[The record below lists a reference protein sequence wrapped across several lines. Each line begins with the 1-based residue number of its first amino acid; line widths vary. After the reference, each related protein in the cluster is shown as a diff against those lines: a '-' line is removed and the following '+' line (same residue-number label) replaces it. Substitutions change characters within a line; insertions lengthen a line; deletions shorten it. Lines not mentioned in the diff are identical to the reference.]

1 MENKNFYVYE
11 WIRLDTNEPFYV
23 GKGCGNRATIP
34 YRNRHFNNIINKLG
48 LENLAVSFLHEG
60 LDEKTSFEYEIYYI
74 SLYQDEL
81 GFNLT
86 NLTDG
91 GTGGNVYMYRT
102 EEEMK
107 ETRRKLSEA
116 AKNCSEETR
125 KKRRDSAIRNM
136 AKAEIREKISKSL
149 KGRPKTLEHKMKV
162 IESNKKKSKEMAEK
176 ISKLKK
182 GVPLSDSHKK
192 KLSEAKK
199 FKVIVILPNSSEI
212 KFDSLSLAAIYL
224 GISKSMA
231 QKICQSEK
239 AWYSKLTKNKKFY
252 GTRIIRDRP

>member
-1 MENKNFYVYE
+1 MENKFFYVYE

-23 GKGCGNRATIP
+23 GKGHGNRAYYP
-34 YRNRHFNNIINKLG
+34 LRNKYFNNIVNKIG
-48 LENLAVSFLHEG
+48 SENLAVSFLREG
-60 LDEKTSFEYEIYYI
+60 LDEKTAFEYEIYYI
-74 SLYQDEL
+74 ALYRDEL

-91 GTGGNVYMYRT
+91 GTGGNVYIYRT

-116 AKNCSEETR
+116 AKNWSEESR
-125 KKRRDSAIRNM
+125 KKHRDAAIKNM

-162 IESNKKKSKEMAEK
+162 IEANKKKSKEMAKK
-176 ISKLKK
+176 ISKIKK

-199 FKVIVILPNSSEI
+199 FKVIVILPNLSEI
-212 KFDSLSLAAIYL
+212 KFDSLDLAAIHL

-239 AWYSKLTKNKKFY
+239 PWYSRLTKNKKFY
-252 GTRIIRDRP
+252 GTRIIKDRA